1 MILKNIT
8 FILIAIVFILFVW
21 FSRGDFSSNSTQKKA
36 EENFQALLKSKFDNK
51 YHSQKYQI
59 NNYEITIFESS
70 LKMDCTQD
78 SIFLK
83 KASPLIVFRS
93 KNTGKITNIFELNFS
108 NQENLESGNNISLI
122 NFYYPFRKHSG
133 EVFGLEASINWCGSD
148 QIKGLALF
156 VFTDDQIKPIGY
168 PVGSDTGI
176 DFIIIDKSKNIS
188 YQLKTVRHSLYT
200 KINDLNK
207 DMEIDLL
214 YGEYLW
220 NPGEEPHY
228 GDHYWKLSV
237 YELDE
242 GSFKQAKWWNNG
254 LEYITEKKIS
264 NQDRMVYESELTKLF
279 QKKMKSR

>member
-8 FILIAIVFILFVW
+8 FILTAIVFILFVW
-21 FSRGDFSSNSTQKKA
+21 FFQVYFSSNSTQKKA

-70 LKMDCTQD
+70 LKMDCTPD

-83 KASPLIVFRS
+83 NASPLIVFRS
-93 KNTGKITNIFELNFS
+93 KNTGKITNIFELNFKS
-108 NQENLESGNNISLI
+108 QDNLESGNNISLI
-122 NFYYPFRKHSG
+122 NFYYPSKRHGS
-133 EVFGLEASINWCGSD
+133 EVFGLEASITWCGSD
-148 QIKGLALF
+148 KTKALALF

-168 PVGSDTGI
+168 PVGSDTGL
-176 DFIIIDKSKNIS
+176 DFIIFDKSKNIS
-188 YQLKTVRHSLYT
+188 YQLKTVPHSLYT

-220 NPGEEPHY
+220 NIGEEPHY

-237 YELDE
+237 YELDDA
-242 GSFKQAKWWNNG
+242 SFKQAKWWNDG

-264 NQDRMVYESELTKLF
+264 NQDSRVYESELIKLF
-279 QKKMKSR
+279 QKKIKSR